1 MKNNDYGKMEKDQ
14 LKEEIQKLRIALQ
27 SSEEQK
33 EYLKS
38 SSTNKIASLE
48 S

>member
-1 MKNNDYGKMEKDQ
+1 LKNNDYGKMEKDQ

-38 SSTNKIASLE
+38 SSATKIANL
-48 S
+48 